1 MKLLSGLRRA
11 GIQLRSALPTGE
23 RRTHKT
29 VPGYYFADYFLDA
42 RTSQLFY
49 RFKPVQLSPLGAK
62 LLCTLLERPGE
73 IVTRSEIAA
82 ALWGDRIV
90 STEQG
95 INTAMRQVRRTLN
108 DDQANPQ
115 FIKTHPRRGY
125 EFIESVELQTAQT
138 LTRGWSPVEFISG
151 WRRHATIA
159 AVCVLLGGLLIIWN
173 QTTLRPAGSE
183 KAAISIL
190 PITSASDPGG
200 EAFASGLQD
209 ELVIALRESEHAPT
223 VQAPVVL
230 AHDMAGLRR
239 NHLVLESKLQTEED
253 IVRIRVKVWREADAA
268 VIWAKSYDCP
278 VKQQLEIQ
286 RRLAEEVSR
295 DVFASLDN

>member
-1 MKLLSGLRRA
+1 MKLLSGLRRV
-11 GIQLRSALPTGE
+11 GIQLRSALATGE
-23 RRTHKT
+23 RGTHKT

-42 RTSQLFY
+42 RTHQLFHCST
-49 RFKPVQLSPLGAK
+49 PVPLSPLGAK
-62 LLCTLLERPGE
+62 LLCALLERPGE
-73 IVTRSEIAA
+73 IVTRSEIAV

-125 EFIESVELQTAQT
+125 EFLESVEQQTAQT
-138 LTRGWSPVEFISG
+138 PTRGWSQVEFISG
-151 WRRHATIA
+151 RRHATIT
-159 AVCVLLGGLLIIWN
+159 AVCVVLGGLLIIWN
-173 QTTLRPAGSE
+173 QTALAPAGSE

-223 VQAPVVL
+223 AQAPVVL
-230 AHDMAGLRR
+230 AHDTAGLSR

-278 VKQQLEIQ
+278 VKQQLEVQ

-295 DVFASLDN
+295 DVFASLDI